1 MPNALSRSAE
11 SPNQSRRRATLSLQE
26 DAVPLYEYVCRK
38 CSKQFETLIF
48 GADVPACP
56 ACQSAEVERILSVVS
71 VGRSEPASEPS
82 ACGSCPGRG
91 GPGCGMN

>member
-1 MPNALSRSAE
+1 VRGATRLTS
-11 SPNQSRRRATLSLQE
+11 SPRRRATLAAQE
-26 DAVPLYEYVCRK
+26 EVVPLYEYVCRK

-56 ACQSAEVERILSVVS
+56 GCQSADVERILSVVS
-71 VGRSEPASEPS
+71 VGRGEPAREPS
-82 ACGSCPGRG
+82 ACDSCRGRG